1 MSLQQ
6 YFTSNE
12 KDEVESNAKAPLGS
26 ISLWGLSLLPLLNCP
41 SSVKSNNLKED
52 MIMETKKSWD
62 GCEGISRR
70 QFLAQIGAA
79 GIGLTTFSLAVRRAS
94 SQVIT
99 TPSEGLTVAEGKVL
113 SGDFQVP
120 IYEAHPVVGGR
131 YPVVLVLPGWTGMEE
146 FFKDFTRRLA
156 KEGFLGITFE
166 PYAREGGVLHLSD
179 PQAIGKIVNP
189 IPDARVMGDLEAIL
203 AYIKQHR
210 AAQSDRIGV
219 TGFSRGGLYTFLFAA
234 QSSEIKAAVVWYGQ
248 VKPPKTPGVRTAGPL
263 DVTTQINSP
272 VLGLYGEA
280 DAGIPVAD
288 VKEIEAVLKAG
299 GKTAEFVVYPGA
311 PHMFNR
317 TDRQSAY
324 REEAAKDAWNRC
336 LTWFNKYLKG

>member
-1 MSLQQ
+1 M
-6 YFTSNE
+6 
-12 KDEVESNAKAPLGS
+12 V
-26 ISLWGLSLLPLLNCP
+26 
-41 SSVKSNNLKED
+41 
-52 MIMETKKSWD
+52 TKRSWN

-70 QFLAQIGAA
+70 QFLARMSVA
-79 GIGLTTFSLAVRRAS
+79 GIGIATFSIVVGHAD

-99 TPSEGLTVAEGKVL
+99 TPTEGLTVADGKVL
-113 SGDFQVP
+113 SGNFQVP
-120 IYEAHPVVGGR
+120 IYEAHPVASGR
-131 YPVVLVLPGWTGMEE
+131 YPVVLVLPAWTGMEE

-156 KEGFLGITFE
+156 KEGFFGITFE

-234 QSSEIKAAVVWYGQ
+234 QSPEIKAAVVWYGQ
-248 VKPPKTPGVRTAGPL
+248 VRPPKTPGVRTVGPL
-263 DVTTQINSP
+263 DVAAQINSP
-272 VLGLYGEA
+272 VLGLYGET

-288 VKEIEAVLKAG
+288 AKEIEAVLKAS

-311 PHMFNR
+311 PHGFDR
-317 TDRQSAY
+317 TDRPSMY
-324 REEAAKDAWNRC
+324 RAEAAKDAWNRC
-336 LTWFNKYLKG
+336 LAWFNKYLKG